1 MRKRVRQQCEE
12 MLANLPAAHNMAASC
27 AANGEIVMMQQVL
40 EACQQT
46 AITLGELIE
55 SSEGEGTEAVA
66 ELECYCELLYRIHQ
80 GGDGTI
86 AELDEYVERAEQLL
100 ENLPITR
107 EVVFLPYKV
116 SMWDS
121 LEQAWRKECERGD
134 THAVVIPIPYF
145 EKNPDGS
152 AKEFVYEG
160 DKYPEDVPVVRYDA
174 YDLEAMHPDA
184 IYIHNPY
191 DDRNIVTTVHPDYY
205 SSKLRECTD
214 ELVYIPYYVLEDPD
228 LTNMEQMELLS
239 HYVLVPAVLNAH
251 KILIQS
257 ETMREAY
264 LRILQSRFGLEG
276 RAKYEE
282 IIQVQESPK
291 VYRVKHPK
299 PEDLEIPKDWAKL
312 ICRTDGSKRKV
323 IFYNTSVTALINFEE
338 TFLEKL
344 HRVLDIF
351 YENREDVV
359 LLWRPHPL
367 TAATLSAMEP
377 QLQQA
382 YNDVVEKYC
391 KDGWGIYDE
400 SGEMYRA
407 IQLSDAYY
415 GDPSSV
421 LELYKLTG
429 KPIMIEN
436 VNI

>member
-55 SSEGEGTEAVA
+55 SSEGEGTEVVA

-80 GGDGTI
+80 GGEGTI
-86 AELDEYVERAEQLL
+86 AELDEYVERAGHLL

-121 LEQAWRKECERGD
+121 LEQAWRKECERED

-174 YDLEAMHPDA
+174 YDLEAKHPDA

-191 DDRNIVTTVHPDYY
+191 DDKNIVTSVHPDYY
-205 SSKLRECTD
+205 SDKLREYTD
-214 ELVYIPYYVLEDPD
+214 DLIYIPYYILEDPD
-228 LTNMEQMELLS
+228 LENAEQMEWVS
-239 HYVLVPAVLNAH
+239 HYQFVPGVLNAH
-251 KILIQS
+251 HILVQS

-264 LRILQSRFGLEG
+264 ITNLVKRFGEQV
-276 RAKYEE
+276 RQHYEE
-282 IIQVQESPK
+282 AIQVLESPK

-299 PEDLEIPKDWAKL
+299 PEDLQVPTEWEPILMKP
-312 ICRTDGSKRKV
+312 DGTRKKV
-323 IFYNTSVTALINFEE
+323 IFYNTSVGTMTTFEE
-338 TFLEKL
+338 EYLKKIQ
-344 HRVLDIF
+344 RVLEIF

-367 TAATLSAMEP
+367 MEATIDAMEP
-377 QLQQA
+377 ELKKEYENLVQE
-382 YNDVVEKYC
+382 YRDS
-391 KDGWGIYDE
+391 GWGIYDD
-400 SGEMYRA
+400 SPEMYRA

-421 LELYKLTG
+421 LELYKITK

-436 VNI
+436 VGI

>member
-55 SSEGEGTEAVA
+55 SSEGEGTEVVA
-66 ELECYCELLYRIHQ
+66 ELERYCELLYRIHQ
-80 GGDGTI
+80 GGEGTI

-121 LEQAWRKECERGD
+121 LEQAWRKECERED

-205 SSKLRECTD
+205 TDKLKQYTD
-214 ELVYIPYYVLEDPD
+214 DLVYIPYYVLEDPNLND
-228 LTNMEQMELLS
+228 AAGMELLS
-239 HYVLVPAVLNAH
+239 HYILVPGVLNANH
-251 KILIQS
+251 IQLQS
-257 ETMREAY
+257 EAMRDAY
-264 LRILQSRFGLEG
+264 LQVLGSRYGEDV
-276 RAKYEE
+276 RKHYEKAISVVE
-282 IIQVQESPK
+282 PSK
-291 VYRVKHPK
+291 VYRVKHPR
-299 PEDLEIPKDWAKL
+299 PEDLELPEAWKTMVERD
-312 ICRTDGSKRKV
+312 DGSRKKI
-323 IFYNTSVTALINFEE
+323 IFYNTSVGTMTNY
-338 TFLEKL
+338 EKEYL
-344 HRVLDIF
+344 DKIRRVMEIF

-367 TAATLSAMEP
+367 MQATIDAMEP
-377 QLQQA
+377 ELKKEYEQLVLQYREA
-382 YNDVVEKYC
+382 
-391 KDGWGIYDE
+391 GWGIYDD
-400 SGEMYRA
+400 SPEMYRA

-421 LELYKLTG
+421 LELYKITK

-436 VNI
+436 VDI